1 MNSLR
6 LYLFFFLFVSGFF
19 LPEAKGEVSAGKTDS
34 LISQLSGMEDGEKK
48 IQLLNDLA
56 LLFRESDPDKA
67 LIYSRQALSMATQLQ
82 SISSCAV
89 TNKVMGEIFEFKHN
103 YQPSINYYLISIK
116 HYKTLGDKNELALLY
131 NKLGHIYITNHYD
144 YDQGMVYFNQALE
157 NAESVGNSKEM
168 ATSYNSIGGI
178 YYYQNDLDKAN
189 IYFRDALKIREEI
202 GDESGIAASLNNI
215 GEIHRLKGDFNKALD
230 FYNQAIKINETIRHK
245 HYLSINYLNM
255 GLIFSTKG
263 DPVKAKNY
271 FLKSIDLNIQSRDT
285 ASVISGMI
293 ELGKHYN
300 KQLDFD
306 SSLQTFAEALELA
319 IKYNDLNGQKDASYG
334 MSIAYDGKGDTRKA
348 FEKFKLYTALHDS
361 LFVKAKAD
369 QLDELHSRFALN
381 LKEKEIELKDN
392 EIALLQR
399 EQKIFHFRQLL
410 LFLSLFLVII
420 ITILVYSNLQ
430 SKHKKNK
437 LLMEQEAAL
446 SKAKHELM
454 EIELRNKTHD
464 LTNVAL
470 HLVEKNKFLHEL
482 KSELKSL
489 RNAPVEQREERI
501 KELAINVQ
509 QNINLQKDL
518 DDFQSHINEVNTAF
532 YRKLKARFP
541 GLTKNEEHLC
551 AMLRLN
557 LSSKEIAALNNISLR
572 AVEMGRYRLR
582 KKFDIPSSYSISDF
596 LQEL

>member
-1 MNSLR
+1 MNSHKFYLLIFLFAFS
-6 LYLFFFLFVSGFF
+6 LYLSKAIGQVSTK
-19 LPEAKGEVSAGKTDS
+19 EADS
-34 LISQLSGMEDGEKK
+34 LISELAGLQDGEKK

-56 LLFRESDPDKA
+56 LLFRELDPDKA
-67 LIYSRQALSMATQLQ
+67 LIYSRQALSLATQLQ

-116 HYKTLGDKNELALLY
+116 HYKTLDDKNELALLY

-157 NAESVGNSKEM
+157 NAESVGNKKEM

-189 IYFRDALKIREEI
+189 VYFRDALRIREEI

-230 FYNQAIKINETIRHK
+230 FYNQAIKINETIHHN

-255 GLIFSTKG
+255 GLIYSTKS
-263 DPVKAKNY
+263 DHIKAKNY
-271 FLKSIDLNIQSRDT
+271 FLKSIDLNIKNSDT
-285 ASVISGMI
+285 ASLINGMI
-293 ELGKHYN
+293 ELGRHFN
-300 KQLDFD
+300 KELDYD
-306 SSLQTFAEALELA
+306 AALHTFEDALKLA
-319 IKYNDLNGQKDASYG
+319 IEYEDLNGQRDASQG
-334 MSIAYDGKGDTRKA
+334 LSIAYDGKGVTKKA
-348 FEKFKLYTALHDS
+348 FEMFKQYTALHDS
-361 LFVKAKAD
+361 LFVKTKAD
-369 QLDELHSRFALN
+369 QLDELHSRFAVN

-410 LFLSLFLVII
+410 LLLSLLLVII
-420 ITILVYSNLQ
+420 VTILVYSNLQ

-437 LLMEQEAAL
+437 LMMEQEAAL
-446 SKAKHELM
+446 SKAKQELM
-454 EIELRNKTHD
+454 EIELRNKTND

-489 RNAPVEQREERI
+489 RNAPVEQREDRI

-518 DDFQSHINEVNTAF
+518 DDFQSHIAEVNTAF
-532 YRKLKARFP
+532 YRKLKTRFP

-582 KKFDIPSSYSISDF
+582 KKFDIPSTYSISDF

>member
-1 MNSLR
+1 MAVYN
-6 LYLFFFLFVSGFF
+6 
-19 LPEAKGEVSAGKTDS
+19 TDS
-34 LISQLSGMEDGEKK
+34 LAALLPTLSDSEDK
-48 IQLLNDLA
+48 IELLNNLA
-56 LLFRESDPDKA
+56 VAFRESDPDKA
-67 LIYSRQALSMATQLQ
+67 LYYSRQALSIATQLQ
-82 SISSCAV
+82 SIPSCAV
-89 TNKVMGEIFEFKHN
+89 TNKVMGEIFESKHN

-116 HYKTLGDKNELALLY
+116 HYKTLDDKNELAVLY

-157 NAESVGNSKEM
+157 YAGLTGNQKEM

-178 YYYQNDLDKAN
+178 YYYRNDLDKAYN
-189 IYFRDALKIREEI
+189 YFRDALKIREEI

-230 FYNQAIKINETIRHK
+230 FYNQAIKINETIRHDK
-245 HYLSINYLNM
+245 YLSVNYLNL
-255 GLIFSTKG
+255 GLIYATRPDTF
-263 DPVKAKNY
+263 KARDY
-271 FLKSIDLNIQSRDT
+271 FTRSIALNKLNHDT
-285 ASVISGMI
+285 VSLIHGMT
-293 ELGKHYN
+293 ELGNFYL
-300 KQLDFD
+300 KQVNYDAAIQVFD
-306 SSLQTFAEALELA
+306 TVLMLSRLTS
-319 IKYNDLNGQKDASYG
+319 DLNGQRDASHG
-334 MSIAYDGKGDTRKA
+334 LSVAFDGKGNTRRA
-348 FEKFKLYTALHDS
+348 FDMFREYTRLNDS
-361 LFVKAKAD
+361 LFVKTKAD
-369 QLDELHSRFALN
+369 QLDELQSRFELN

-399 EQKIFHFRQLL
+399 EQKLYHFRQLL
-410 LFLSLFLVII
+410 LVLSLLLVII
-420 ITILVYSNLQ
+420 ATILVYSKLQ

-437 LLMEQEAAL
+437 LMMEQEAAL
-446 SKAKHELM
+446 SKARQELM
-454 EIELRNKTHD
+454 EIELRNKTND

-489 RNAPVEQREERI
+489 RNAPVEKREELI
-501 KELAINVQ
+501 KGLALNVQ

-518 DDFQSHINEVNTAF
+518 EDFQSHIDEVNTAF
-532 YRKLKARFP
+532 YRKLKTRFP

-557 LSSKEIAALNNISLR
+557 LSSKEIAAINNITVR

-582 KKFDIPSSYSISDF
+582 KKFNIPAALSISDF